1 MDFLLGGGAAWF
13 TVPAFMGTLF
23 LVLQMVLGQLGG
35 HDGSSADGGGF
46 EVDHG
51 GDLGGHDGDFDHA
64 DHSGEHAG
72 HDADA
77 PGHEF
82 RMLSLQSIAA
92 FAMGGGWV
100 GLAAYQALH
109 WSFGA
114 SVLAALGAG
123 VGIAWM
129 MVTLL
134 RQFLKLQSSGN
145 IAIGDA
151 IGEHGTVYVQIPPAG
166 TGSGRVVV
174 SLQGR
179 KREFNAVQGGTEF
192 IASHTSVRVVD
203 VDRSANALRVEPA

>member
-1 MDFLLGGGAAWF
+1 
-13 TVPAFMGTLF
+13 MGTLF

-46 EVDHG
+46 DVDHG
-51 GDLGGHDGDFDHA
+51 GDFGGHDGDFDHA

-92 FAMGGGWV
+92 FAMGSWV

-129 MVTLL
+129 MVTML
-134 RQFLKLQSSGN
+134 RQMLKLQSSGN
-145 IAIGDA
+145 IVIGDA
-151 IGEHGTVYVQIPPAG
+151 VGEHGTVVYVADLAG
-166 TGSGRVVV
+166 RAGSGRVVV
-174 SLQGR
+174 ARKAQPRVQRGAGR
-179 KREFNAVQGGTEF
+179 HGVHRVAHERAGRGRGPERECAAGGAGVSRAGKRGT
-192 IASHTSVRVVD
+192 
-203 VDRSANALRVEPA
+203 LRMN